1 MSAPKP
7 KYKVG
12 TLLSCVP
19 RVIPNNRFT
28 VGIIVDRQ
36 VMEIKGGDWSFGPQW
51 YYDLILFNEENTRVA
66 EIDLDEL
73 INCGI
78 MEIISEGHDE
88 IQDRT
93 QEENREAIPD
103 DKAGDD

>member
-1 MSAPKP
+1 MDKPNP

-28 VGIIVDRQ
+28 VGMIVHRQ
-36 VMEIKGGDWSFGPQW
+36 IMEIKGGDWSFGPQW

-78 MEIISEGHDE
+78 MEIISEGPDE
-88 IQDRT
+88 LQEAT
-93 QEENREAIPD
+93 KEENKGNKSKPKD
-103 DKAGDD
+103 WKD

>member
-1 MSAPKP
+1 MEEPKP

-19 RVIPNNRFT
+19 RVIPNNNFT
-28 VGIIVDRQ
+28 FGIIITRR

-51 YYDLILFNEENTRVA
+51 YYDLILFNEEKHRVA

-73 INCGI
+73 ISCGI
-78 MEIISEGHDE
+78 MEIISEGPDE
-88 IQDRT
+88 LPQQTSQKD
-93 QEENREAIPD
+93 
-103 DKAGDD
+103 

>member
-1 MSAPKP
+1 MEQSKP

-19 RVIPNNRFT
+19 RVIPNNNFT
-28 VGIIVDRQ
+28 FGIIITRHI
-36 VMEIKGGDWSFGPQW
+36 MEIKGDDWSFGPQW

-73 INCGI
+73 INCCI

-88 IQDRT
+88 LS
-93 QEENREAIPD
+93 
-103 DKAGDD
+103 

>member
-19 RVIPNNRFT
+19 RHIPSDRFT

-36 VMEIKGGDWSFGPQW
+36 IMEVKGGDWSFGPQW
-51 YYDLILFNEENTRVA
+51 YYDLILFSEENTRVA

-73 INCGI
+73 ISCGI

-88 IQDRT
+88 LPQQTSQQD
-93 QEENREAIPD
+93 
-103 DKAGDD
+103 